1 MAKRLPKAFQKTDQ
15 NYPKPLRNSV
25 KALWRRSLGART
37 KKSSFLKDVLNEI
50 TVLRGSKDLA
60 WGPKPR
66 KKVFGGIP
74 ETSSRGLKMISEAG
88 TPQKSFFIKQNRI
101 FWLRPPVN
109 VAKRLPKALQK
120 TNQNYPKLHWNNVK
134 ALSRSILGSRIK
146 KTAFL
151 IDVLNEITVLRGPED
166 LAWVSKPRKN
176 YFRGIPEASSRRPK
190 MVSET
195 GTPQKSFF
203 APKPNWEICCFRPW
217 NLENGPQLYIDV
229 CPRNIY
235 VCLGNIYVYMCS
247 RNIYR

>member
-1 MAKRLPKAFQKTDQ
+1 MVSEGSTPHESFFPKQNQSFRLRTSVDVAKRLPKALQKTNQ

-50 TVLRGSKDLA
+50 TVLRGSEDLA

-101 FWLRPPVN
+101 FWLGTPVN
-109 VAKRLPKALQK
+109 IAKRLPKALQK
-120 TNQNYPKLHWNNVK
+120 TNQNYPKLHRNNVK
-134 ALSRSILGSRIK
+134 ALSGSILGARTK

-151 IDVLNEITVLRGPED
+151 IDVLNKITVFGTKTKEKCSQRHAGDIL
-166 LAWVSKPRKN
+166 
-176 YFRGIPEASSRRPK
+176 
-190 MVSET
+190 ET
-195 GTPQKSFF
+195 TKKS
-203 APKPNWEICCFRPW
+203 I
-217 NLENGPQLYIDV
+217 
-229 CPRNIY
+229 
-235 VCLGNIYVYMCS
+235 
-247 RNIYR
+247 